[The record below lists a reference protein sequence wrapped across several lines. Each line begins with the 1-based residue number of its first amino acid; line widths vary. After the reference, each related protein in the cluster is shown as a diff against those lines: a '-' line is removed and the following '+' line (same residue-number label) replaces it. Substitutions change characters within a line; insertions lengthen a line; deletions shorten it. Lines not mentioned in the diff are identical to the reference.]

1 VNAIVLGGGSAYG
14 LNAAHGV
21 MTRLAALRRGVRVGS
36 DESQVVPI
44 VPAAILYDLGRVGV
58 FGNYPGPDAGAVA
71 FDDAMAAAP
80 GAPFPL
86 GGVGAGTGAL
96 AGGLKGGVGSASVV
110 LAGPALS
117 PSAPSPPA
125 LGRPVTVAALAV
137 VNSAGAVADER
148 SGILHGARFGLPGEF
163 DWLVPPSPEEQLAG
177 AGRVALPAR
186 GGEPEPLNTTIG
198 VVATDASLTKAQC
211 AKLAG
216 VAHDGMA
223 RAIRPAHSMFDGDT
237 VFALAT
243 GDGPGPSPLELHAIL
258 TAAADCFTRAVV
270 HAVLSATSVTAKNR
284 TWPGYLDL
292 YPSADTR
299 LPRMPRTPLPAIG
312 ALMDYGTLFR
322 LDGRTAVVVGA
333 ARGLAS
339 VGATVICADINEPT
353 AVETAGSV
361 TGSSA
366 GAATAYHLDARDPA
380 AVARTAAEFAGAEI
394 LVFTTG
400 TAGSSSTMAV
410 SAGRAMTRSPRAGQ
424 SANADNRAG
433 GALLDSRAGR
443 AAGNRAAG
451 PPRWRG
457 AGPAAARP
465 GRGPDPRDGRGGH
478 RCAGRLACPAGRP
491 GAGRPAGR
499 GRRQAGQRR
508 PRPRGRRPPGPAGR
522 LRDLADRGP
531 AASGRGAGARRR

>member
-1 VNAIVLGGGSAYG
+1 LTGQATSLPTPPAGCGPANCLHDVAGLRVGHATLAGDGWLTGVTVVVSPPGGAVGGVDVRGGGPGTRETDLLDPRNAVERVNAIVLGGGSAYG

-44 VPAAILYDLGRVGV
+44 VPAAILYDLGRGGV

-117 PSAPSPPA
+117 PSALSPPA
-125 LGRPVTVAALAV
+125 PGMPVTVAALAV

-177 AGRVALPAR
+177 AGRVAVPAR

-243 GDGPGPSPLELHAIL
+243 GDGPGPAPLELHAIL

-270 HAVLSATSVTAKNR
+270 HAVLSATSVTVKNR

-299 LPRMPRTPLPAIG
+299 LPRMPRTPLQ
-312 ALMDYGTLFR
+312 
-322 LDGRTAVVVGA
+322 DGRRRV
-333 ARGLAS
+333 RR
-339 VGATVICADINEPT
+339 
-353 AVETAGSV
+353 
-361 TGSSA
+361 
-366 GAATAYHLDARDPA
+366 RDL
-380 AVARTAAEFAGAEI
+380 RHRQR
-394 LVFTTG
+394 LVRRRR
-400 TAGSSSTMAV
+400 V
-410 SAGRAMTRSPRAGQ
+410 DR
-424 SANADNRAG
+424 
-433 GALLDSRAGR
+433 
-443 AAGNRAAG
+443 
-451 PPRWRG
+451 
-457 AGPAAARP
+457 
-465 GRGPDPRDGRGGH
+465 H
-478 RCAGRLACPAGRP
+478 GRP
-491 GAGRPAGR
+491 LHP
-499 GRRQAGQRR
+499 RRNRYVWR
-508 PRPRGRRPPGPAGR
+508 E
-522 LRDLADRGP
+522 LIS
-531 AASGRGAGARRR
+531 AA